1 MTIAISAAKRMKEG
15 LYAQVSLS
23 GDAKDCL
30 LVATAATAKGRELP
44 VRVLRGEDEGE
55 WILSLAPLS
64 VTQVVSLAAIAWDG
78 TVVEEQEEKFNPLSS
93 RLPSLASIFKRRG
106 LRHVPQ
112 IADAH
117 DALGE
122 WEVTI
127 DRLIATKDGADV
139 CHGRAVLRGAGTQS
153 VEGALQIR
161 VLNAHGEDAA
171 TAPWICLYDQ
181 IAQLP
186 QHPGFFERCV
196 EFSLRVPST
205 TSMLVVWVLPQED
218 GELPSGFVCLEPRVT
233 SGMRTLWKTTTKS
246 AAEDEAYDSWFT
258 TVHAATQS
266 EIMMQQDGSFDRA
279 VSFSLVSVVRSAS
292 AERLR
297 EMVDAVLE
305 QSYGHLELVLVNAA
319 PDDRKLA
326 SVTRGLEL
334 ADARVRTVPL
344 GADFGDAAATSAGID
359 AATGEFVCL
368 LGEGDLLAPDALW
381 CLEQELI
388 ANPDADLLYTDEDR
402 IERGHHV
409 KPFFKPDWDY
419 DLLMGLDYVGGLLAV
434 RANLL
439 REMPTMDRELDGAQS
454 YYLTLFASTRTRKIC
469 HVPRVLYHV
478 RSEREAVADGASSV
492 ASGLV
497 ALRRHLAEREI
508 AATVRASTRVP
519 RAHEVSYELPE
530 EPPLVTVII
539 PNRDGIDALDRCLR
553 SLRELT
559 SYENYEVI
567 VVEQGSV
574 DPATFEYYRQAEEQD
589 SRVRTVF
596 RQGGGLFDRAR
607 LVNFGAMRA
616 KGSYLLMLAPDVEI
630 TDAHW
635 MERLVSL
642 CARGGTGA
650 AGVRLLRAD
659 GTIASTGAALC
670 ERGPVMLDRYRL
682 SIDCAAEPNALLHT
696 VTCASGACLM
706 VDAQAFAQVKGM
718 SDGLHGRFADADLC
732 LRLRGAGQRVVIDP
746 QVTLT
751 LHRSF
756 ALDDLDETRVSW
768 LRAVG
773 RLWDSWPFGPSA
785 IDPTLNPNLEQ
796 QSPYRTLYL

>member
-44 VRVLRGEDEGE
+44 VRVLRGDEEGE
-55 WILSLAPLS
+55 WLLSLATLS
-64 VTQVVSLAAIAWDG
+64 ITQVVSLSAIAWDG
-78 TVVEEQEEKFNPLSS
+78 TVVEEAEEKFNPLSLQ
-93 RLPSLASIFKRRG
+93 LPSPKAALKRKG
-106 LRHVPQ
+106 LRRAPQ
-112 IADAH
+112 IVDAH

-122 WEVTI
+122 WEVTV
-127 DRLIATKDGADV
+127 DRLIATHDGTDV

-161 VLNAHGEDAA
+161 VLNAHGDDAS
-171 TAPWICLYDQ
+171 TAPWICLCDQ
-181 IAQLP
+181 VVQLP
-186 QHPGFFERCV
+186 QHAGFFERCV

-205 TSMLVVWVLPQED
+205 TSMLVVWVQPQED
-218 GELPSGFVCLEPRVT
+218 GELPSGFVCLGPRVT
-233 SGMRTLWKTTTKS
+233 SGMRELWKTTTTS
-246 AAEDEAYDSWFT
+246 AAEDEGYHTWFT
-258 TVHAATQS
+258 TVHAATQA
-266 EIMMQQDGSFDRA
+266 EIMMQQDGSFDRT
-279 VSFSLVSVVRSAS
+279 VSFSLVSVVRTAS

-319 PDDRKLA
+319 PNDRRLA
-326 SVTRGLEL
+326 SAMRGLEL

-381 CLEQELI
+381 CLAIELA

-402 IERGHHV
+402 IERGRHV
-409 KPFFKPDWDY
+409 RPYFKPDWDY

-454 YYLTLFASTRTRKIC
+454 FYLTLYASTRARKIC

-478 RSEREAVADGASSV
+478 RSERETAADGAASV
-492 ASGLV
+492 ASGMV
-497 ALRRHLAEREI
+497 ALRRHLAERKI

-519 RAHEVSYELPE
+519 RAHEVSFELPD
-530 EPPLVTVII
+530 EPPLVSVII
-539 PNRDGIDALDRCLR
+539 PNRDGIVALDRCLR
-553 SLRELT
+553 TLGEQT
-559 SYENYEVI
+559 TYENYEVI
-567 VVEQGSV
+567 VAEQGSV
-574 DPATFEYYRQAEEQD
+574 DPETFEYYRQAERRD
-589 SRVRTVF
+589 SRVRTIF

-607 LVNFGAMRA
+607 LVNFGATRA
-616 KGSYLLMLAPDVEI
+616 KGAYLLLLAPDVEI
-630 TDAHW
+630 TDARW

-642 CARGGTGA
+642 CAREGTGA

-659 GTIASTGAALC
+659 GTIASSGAALC
-670 ERGPVMLDRYRL
+670 ERGPVVLDRYRL
-682 SIDCAAEPNALLHT
+682 SLDCVAEPGALLHT

-706 VDAQAFAQVKGM
+706 VDARAFKQVGGM

-732 LRLRGAGQRVVIDP
+732 LRLRGAGQRVVVDP

-756 ALDDLDETRVSW
+756 ALDDLDETRVNW

-785 IDPTLNPNLEQ
+785 IDPTLGPNVEP